1 MTTGLGFF
9 EYTHISY
16 VAKYNPPHLPPT
28 PLAVWREKLIVEKYS
43 NLFVSEL
50 KLKHSII

>member
-1 MTTGLGFF
+1 MTTGLGVF

-16 VAKYNPPHLPPT
+16 VAEYNPPHLPPT
-28 PLAVWREKLIVEKYS
+28 PLAFWREKLIVENSS

-50 KLKHSII
+50 KWKHSII